1 MEAEVADM
9 KKAVD
14 LTTDDKRKLDAEL
27 KDLSGKNMARTFHF
41 KFNRK
46 KKERVISAVAIR
58 EDIHLAASELRIG
71 FAYCDDR
78 DQFSRFEG
86 RIIAFGRATA
96 AVESIEGEVTEMPFS
111 GYSMRDVID
120 AYNSLPLDKK
130 PEKFRRTYIS
140 VQAVVK
146 TNS

>member
-1 MEAEVADM
+1 MEAEVDM

-27 KDLSGKNMARTFHF
+27 KDLSAKNRARTFHF

-58 EDIHLAASELRIG
+58 DGLEDLDGVRIG

-86 RIIAFGRATA
+86 RTIAFGRAVE

-130 PEKFRRTYIS
+130 PDKFRKTYIS